1 MGAFNTHHS
10 FKRIQTELAVN
21 LCPSRHQVRR
31 GASIFPFLLLI
42 DNTIHMWYMQYFFQ
56 KKIKPT
62 HRLIHINGGLLG
74 IRTPDPLIK
83 SQLLCQLS

>member
-56 KKIKPT
+56 KNKVEQIDLYT
-62 HRLIHINGGLLG
+62 
-74 IRTPDPLIK
+74 
-83 SQLLCQLS
+83 

>member
-56 KKIKPT
+56 KNKAESSTYTHKWWTLGDSNPRPT
-62 HRLIHINGGLLG
+62 
-74 IRTPDPLIK
+74 D
-83 SQLLCQLS
+83 

>member
-31 GASIFPFLLLI
+31 GASIFPFPLPI
-42 DNTIHMWYMQYFFQ
+42 DNTIHMWYLQYFFQ
-56 KKIKPT
+56 KKIKST
-62 HRLIHINGGLLG
+62 NRLIHINGGLLG

>member
-1 MGAFNTHHS
+1 MGAFHTHHS

-42 DNTIHMWYMQYFFQ
+42 DNTTQTWFIQYLFSKNKAEQ
-56 KKIKPT
+56 IDLYT
-62 HRLIHINGGLLG
+62 
-74 IRTPDPLIK
+74 
-83 SQLLCQLS
+83 

>member
-31 GASIFPFLLLI
+31 GASIFPFLLPI

-56 KKIKPT
+56 KDTFNKLGYKAE
-62 HRLIHINGGLLG
+62 INNYTAS
-74 IRTPDPLIK
+74 RVN
-83 SQLLCQLS
+83 

>member
-1 MGAFNTHHS
+1 MGAFRTHHS

-42 DNTIHMWYMQYFFQ
+42 DNTTPTWFIQYLFF
-56 KKIKPT
+56 KKIKSNKSTYTHKWWTLGDSNPRPT
-62 HRLIHINGGLLG
+62 
-74 IRTPDPLIK
+74 D
-83 SQLLCQLS
+83 